1 MLDVINKWAMNF
13 FTKKEETV
21 YRGTANPNATNSEL
35 DAKKV
40 ICYVDDKKVD
50 CFVDLIESRGYQ
62 YSIDNDWWERT
73 WSVPTKTGVETS
85 KEVYKQEY
93 PSGQW
98 KSMMFG
104 NEGDL
109 FYEQTV
115 GTRTDGSTT
124 I

>member
-1 MLDVINKWAMNF
+1 MEHSIMLDVINKWAMNF

-40 ICYVDDKKVD
+40 ICYVDEKKVD

-73 WSVPTKTGVETS
+73 WSTDTGPKELI
-85 KEVYKQEY
+85 KEVYQRLENGSWNQLMIGY
-93 PSGQW
+93 
-98 KSMMFG
+98 
-104 NEGDL
+104 GDNV
-109 FYEQTV
+109 FYEEKV
-115 GTRTDGSTT
+115 DEYK
-124 I
+124 